1 MSAFQIVRDFGEL
14 GEGGLEVF
22 HDLSRDHIGVG
33 EIGAVFEAIVLQPKN
48 VEVKFIA
55 LAIPRKIDAMGS
67 KFTADSPWKS
77 H

>member
-1 MSAFQIVRDFGEL
+1 MKVFNDFLRDDVGIGE
-14 GEGGLEVF
+14 V
-22 HDLSRDHIGVG
+22 
-33 EIGAVFEAIVLQPKN
+33 GAVFEAIVLQPKN